1 MADNAVD
8 EAATC
13 IQKLFRQRAAKKRM
27 VQLASSVYR
36 KCYDS
41 NTGLAYYCNLKTGET
56 AWDRPKIF
64 GSDDAPDYD
73 ANPTVVGDAVVADDK
88 QIADSGGVMADS
100 TVDEAISTEGSTL
113 QVDTE
118 AEAKIELAKL
128 EGLELVQRQ
137 AQVKA
142 DLERQNRKQVHRGR
156 KNWEKR
162 MRLEQQAHRAAR
174 LQQIAGANKQAIQ
187 DLLDGKSKPELESIR
202 EACMRGHLDR
212 VASLLDEG
220 WSPNAES
227 AMGLTPLLAA
237 CLGGH
242 VHVVQLLL
250 RRHADVNHRHI
261 VTQRT
266 AYMEACQ
273 RPNVPVVR
281 ELLRHGARIHW
292 TDKQG
297 RVARDGIT
305 HKKVMALHEAACGVW
320 SPHAASVFP
329 NNFRAATV
337 TLAFVAK
344 CQRVASAGAKAR
356 ALKAAAATRV
366 DLQKNLIQAK
376 VQYDHDMKES
386 QMQFSQAKRRDLTTA
401 ADERYDSTR
410 ASILQAA
417 EAASVALHRDCQ
429 PRWLE
434 EANVVTILAF
444 CSRHWFDEKAT
455 SRSVPHDANGN
466 ASIDRHVVPTK
477 RWISS
482 SQVVPDA
489 LRVALME
496 NSAAIQ
502 EMSAEV
508 QLLEATQTTDVDA
521 GVLVLATTKQ
531 SQATVDVTI
540 VEAQHLAKRS
550 NRSLIDPLVRVRV
563 HGEDGGGVGPPL
575 ATEPRMDDENPIW
588 DHRMTFHHVPSI
600 RCELHVQ
607 IIDTAMAKGGTHH
620 HHQPEL
626 AGEIRLPL
634 RKYIDQ
640 KDHDEWHV
648 VPQTLKQAL
657 VEAKSREVPARLH
670 LVIRFTHAKTLVLT
684 RELARAAKLRQDL
697 LAQRR
702 AFVQKQIARVLA
714 VLDTKPHSTT
724 KTNP

>member
-1 MADNAVD
+1 
-8 EAATC
+8 
-13 IQKLFRQRAAKKRM
+13 M

-174 LQQIAGANKQAIQ
+174 LQQIAGDNKQAIQ
-187 DLLDGKSKPELESIR
+187 DLLDGKS
-202 EACMRGHLDR
+202 
-212 VASLLDEG
+212 
-220 WSPNAES
+220 
-227 AMGLTPLLAA
+227 
-237 CLGGH
+237 
-242 VHVVQLLL
+242 
-250 RRHADVNHRHI
+250 

-281 ELLRHGARIHW
+281 ELLRHGTPAEWRAMLTLFRAGARIHW

-376 VQYDHDMKES
+376 VQYD
-386 QMQFSQAKRRDLTTA
+386 
-401 ADERYDSTR
+401 
-410 ASILQAA
+410 
-417 EAASVALHRDCQ
+417 
-429 PRWLE
+429 
-434 EANVVTILAF
+434 
-444 CSRHWFDEKAT
+444 
-455 SRSVPHDANGN
+455 
-466 ASIDRHVVPTK
+466 
-477 RWISS
+477 
-482 SQVVPDA
+482 
-489 LRVALME
+489 
-496 NSAAIQ
+496 
-502 EMSAEV
+502 
-508 QLLEATQTTDVDA
+508 
-521 GVLVLATTKQ
+521 
-531 SQATVDVTI
+531 
-540 VEAQHLAKRS
+540 
-550 NRSLIDPLVRVRV
+550 
-563 HGEDGGGVGPPL
+563 
-575 ATEPRMDDENPIW
+575 
-588 DHRMTFHHVPSI
+588 
-600 RCELHVQ
+600 
-607 IIDTAMAKGGTHH
+607 
-620 HHQPEL
+620 
-626 AGEIRLPL
+626 
-634 RKYIDQ
+634 
-640 KDHDEWHV
+640 
-648 VPQTLKQAL
+648 
-657 VEAKSREVPARLH
+657 
-670 LVIRFTHAKTLVLT
+670 
-684 RELARAAKLRQDL
+684 
-697 LAQRR
+697 
-702 AFVQKQIARVLA
+702 
-714 VLDTKPHSTT
+714 
-724 KTNP
+724 